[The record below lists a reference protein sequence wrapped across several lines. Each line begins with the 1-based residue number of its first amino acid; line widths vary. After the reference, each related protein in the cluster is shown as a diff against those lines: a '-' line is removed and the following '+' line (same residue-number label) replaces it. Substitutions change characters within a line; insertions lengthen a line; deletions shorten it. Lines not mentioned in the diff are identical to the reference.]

1 MSTSR
6 RDFLKK
12 GSLVALA
19 AGIPLSVAE
28 KVIGKEP
35 LASFSSSDGLGLSK
49 AAFKAQLNTEFLVSD
64 GTAKRR
70 VRLVAVEDLSQSNKF
85 GNGKEGFS
93 LLFRG
98 DQTSR
103 LVQET
108 YLIEHTRLGSFSFL
122 LVPILA
128 RDKSARQYEAVINH
142 LHP

>member
-19 AGIPLSVAE
+19 AGIPLSVAG
-28 KVIGKEP
+28 KVMAKEA
-35 LASFSSSDGLGLSK
+35 LASSNGLGSLGLSK
-49 AAFKAQLNTEFLVSD
+49 AAFKSQLNTEFLVND
-64 GTAKRR
+64 GAAKRK
-70 VRLVAVEDLSQSNKF
+70 VRLFAVEDLSQSDKF

-98 DQTSR
+98 DETSR
-103 LVQET
+103 LVQNT
-108 YLIEHTRLGSFSFL
+108 YFIEHARLGSFSFL
-122 LVPILA
+122 LVPILT
-128 RDKSARQYEAVINH
+128 RDKTAPQYEAIINH

>member
-12 GSLVALA
+12 GSLVALV
-19 AGIPLSVAE
+19 AGIPLSVAGQ
-28 KVIGKEP
+28 VIGKE

-49 AAFKAQLNTEFLVSD
+49 AAFKAQLNTEFLVND
-64 GTAKRR
+64 GTAKRKI
-70 VRLVAVEDLSQSNKF
+70 RLFAVEDLSQSNKF

-98 DQTSR
+98 DQTST
-103 LVQET
+103 LIQNT
-108 YLIEHTRLGSFSFL
+108 YLIEHARLGSFSFL

>member
-12 GSLVALA
+12 GSLVALV
-19 AGIPLSVAE
+19 AGVPLSLVERTLAR
-28 KVIGKEP
+28 GP
-35 LASFSSSDGLGLSK
+35 LTSSAGLGFSK
-49 AAFKAQLNTEFLVSD
+49 AAFEAQLNTEFFVNE
-64 GTAKRR
+64 GAAKRKIK
-70 VRLVAVEDLSQSNKF
+70 LFAVQDLSESHKF
-85 GNGKEGFS
+85 GKGKEGFS

-103 LVQET
+103 LVQNT
-108 YLIEHTRLGSFSFL
+108 YFIEHARLGSFSFL

-128 RDKSARQYEAVINH
+128 RDKSVPQYEAIINH

>member
-19 AGIPLSVAE
+19 AGIPLSLAE
-28 KVIGKEP
+28 KVMAKEP
-35 LASFSSSDGLGLSK
+35 LAAPEGLGLSK
-49 AAFKAQLNTEFLVSD
+49 AAFRAQLNTDFLVND
-64 GTAKRR
+64 GTAKRK
-70 VRLVAVEDLSQSNKF
+70 VRLFAVEDLSQSNKF

-103 LVQET
+103 LVQNT
-108 YLIEHTRLGSFSFL
+108 YFIEHARLGSFSFL

-128 RDKSARQYEAVINH
+128 QDKSAPQYEAIINH